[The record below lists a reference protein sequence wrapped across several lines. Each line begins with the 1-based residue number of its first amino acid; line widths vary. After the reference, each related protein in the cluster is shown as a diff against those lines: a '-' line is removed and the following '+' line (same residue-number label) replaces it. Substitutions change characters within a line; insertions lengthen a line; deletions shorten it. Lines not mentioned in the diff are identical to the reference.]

1 MELKPFKDPTAILN
15 RKLNWNWTMEMNVQT
30 DLEDVG
36 SWFDLCA
43 ERTVVIRGQGRDLRG
58 FTLGV

>member
-1 MELKPFKDPTAILN
+1 
-15 RKLNWNWTMEMNVQT
+15 MEMNVQT

-43 ERTVVIRGQGRDLRG
+43 ERTMVIRGQGRDLRG
-58 FTLGV
+58 FTLGVQGHLALRWGVAQSFR